1 VSLVNTMG
9 NSLLSIETQVNEI
22 NDSIAAIV
30 SSAKEQSLG
39 LSEVNNA
46 IRQMD
51 QATQQNA
58 AMVEETNAACQEL
71 QSQSNQLKAALG
83 RFRFDGSAPA
93 EMLRTVAAQMSSQPA
108 QRPVVVQAARPQA
121 AAPRTAVRVAVT
133 AQSTAAVAQNWEEF

>member
-1 VSLVNTMG
+1 MG

-39 LSEVNNA
+39 LGEVNNA

-71 QSQSNQLKAALG
+71 QGQSNQLKDALG
-83 RFRFDGSAPA
+83 RFRFEGSAQA
-93 EMLRTVAAQMSSQPA
+93 QALRTVAARMSSRPTDRPA
-108 QRPVVVQAARPQA
+108 AASARPS
-121 AAPRTAVRVAVT
+121 AAPRASVRAAAAAG
-133 AQSTAAVAQNWEEF
+133 AQTAAAGPQNWEEF